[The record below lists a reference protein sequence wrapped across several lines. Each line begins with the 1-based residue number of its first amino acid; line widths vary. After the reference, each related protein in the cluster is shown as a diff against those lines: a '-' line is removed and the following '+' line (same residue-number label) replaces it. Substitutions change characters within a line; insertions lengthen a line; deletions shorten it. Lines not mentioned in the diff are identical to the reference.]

1 MGITKMK
8 KILGLILLVLVMVLG
23 YIVYNESVDKE
34 KTSYIIDFE
43 NSEDGNNKDM
53 ERSKQTN
60 TDNSEKTDTNENLN
74 TSDKIIDNKN
84 IMEIREKMFIAQIE
98 DIYYNIEDFKDKYIK
113 IEGMYSVVEPEE
125 GDIGKVHFVYRNA
138 PGCCGNDGW
147 AGFMLNYDGEYPN
160 TNDWI
165 QVVGTPEIIKNG
177 VYEDLYL
184 NVISIEVMEER
195 GAEFVNQ

>member
-1 MGITKMK
+1 MK
-8 KILGLILLVLVMVLG
+8 KNLGLILLILIMVLG
-23 YIVYNESVDKE
+23 FVVYNVSVDKE

-43 NSEDGNNKDM
+43 NSEDSNNKDT
-53 ERSKQTN
+53 EDSKQTN
-60 TDNSEKTDTNENLN
+60 TDNSEKTDKNKNSDTP
-74 TSDKIIDNKN
+74 DKIIDNKN

-98 DIYYNIEDFKDKYIK
+98 DIYYNIEDFKDKHIK
-113 IEGMYSVVEPEE
+113 VEGMYSVVEPEE
-125 GDIGKVHFVYRNA
+125 GDIEKVHFVYRNA

-160 TNDWI
+160 KNDWI
-165 QVVGTPEIIKNG
+165 QVVGTPEIVKNG

>member
-1 MGITKMK
+1 MK

-53 ERSKQTN
+53 EDSKQTN

>member
-1 MGITKMK
+1 MK
-8 KILGLILLVLVMVLG
+8 KILGLILLVLVIVIG

-53 ERSKQTN
+53 EDSKLTN

>member
-1 MGITKMK
+1 MK
-8 KILGLILLVLVMVLG
+8 KNLGFILLILIMVLG
-23 YIVYNESVDKE
+23 FVVYNVSVDKE

-43 NSEDGNNKDM
+43 NSEDSNNKDT
-53 ERSKQTN
+53 EDSKQTN
-60 TDNSEKTDTNENLN
+60 TDNSEKTGKNENLD
-74 TSDKIIDNKN
+74 TPDKIIDNKN

-98 DIYYNIEDFKDKYIK
+98 DIYYNIEDFKDKHIK
-113 IEGMYSVVEPEE
+113 VEGMYSVVEPEE
-125 GDIGKVHFVYRNA
+125 GDTGKVHFVYRNA

-165 QVVGTPEIIKNG
+165 QVIGTPEIVKNG

>member
-1 MGITKMK
+1 MK
-8 KILGLILLVLVMVLG
+8 KILGLILLVLVIVIG
-23 YIVYNESVDKE
+23 YVVFNASADKE

-53 ERSKQTN
+53 EDSKQTN

-165 QVVGTPEIIKNG
+165 QVVGTPEIVKNG

>member
-1 MGITKMK
+1 MK
-8 KILGLILLVLVMVLG
+8 KILGLILLVLVIVIG
-23 YIVYNESVDKE
+23 YVVYNASADKD

-53 ERSKQTN
+53 EDSKQTN
-60 TDNSEKTDTNENLN
+60 TDNSEKIDTNENLN

-84 IMEIREKMFIAQIE
+84 IIEIREKMFIAQIE

-165 QVVGTPEIIKNG
+165 QVVGTPEIVKNG

>member
-1 MGITKMK
+1 MK

-43 NSEDGNNKDM
+43 NSEDSNNKDM
-53 ERSKQTN
+53 EDSKQTN

-165 QVVGTPEIIKNG
+165 QVVGTPEIVKNG

>member
-1 MGITKMK
+1 MK

-53 ERSKQTN
+53 EDSKQTN

-165 QVVGTPEIIKNG
+165 QVVGTPEIVKNG

>member
-1 MGITKMK
+1 MK

-23 YIVYNESVDKE
+23 YIVYNASVDKE

-43 NSEDGNNKDM
+43 NSKDGNNKDM
-53 ERSKQTN
+53 EDSKQTN

-84 IMEIREKMFIAQIE
+84 IIEIREKMFIAQIE
-98 DIYYNIEDFKDKYIK
+98 DIYYNIEDFKDEYIK

-165 QVVGTPEIIKNG
+165 QVVGTPEIVKNG